1 MKFTAVGD
9 ALISQRI
16 PNDYNG
22 FEEIK
27 DYISQGDARFFN
39 LETTLNEEGEC
50 FASQFSGGT
59 YLRTSPEVLDDLKK
73 YSFNM
78 VNFNNNHSMDF
89 SYDGLLKTIEH
100 IKASGLVQS
109 GVGRNLDEASAPKYL
124 DTKNGRVALISV
136 NTTFDKSMMAG
147 VQSKRVK
154 GRPGINGLRYNK
166 TQIVTK
172 DDFEVIKRVGTQT
185 GINNEI
191 INDIK
196 DGYLSPW
203 PENICCL
210 DNIRFMVGEKAGQ
223 VSNVNETDIKR
234 VENAILDAK
243 LQADYI
249 LISLH
254 THEME
259 DINLEIVPNFVEEF
273 CHRCIDCGAHAVIG
287 HGPHLLRGI
296 EVYKERPIFYS
307 LGDFILQLYSVEFAP
322 EEFYA
327 KYGLTSSDS
336 ISNLLRTRSKD
347 FKIGLMERKIYQ
359 EAIIPY
365 WEMENGK
372 LTKLQLLPITCY
384 KGENKSLSGLPV
396 VNFNTDIAKR
406 LDKLCEPYGVKIV
419 EENGEIYCRWN

>member
-9 ALISQRI
+9 AIIQQNI
-16 PNDYNG
+16 PEDYNG

-27 DYISQGDARFFN
+27 DFISKGDARFFN

-50 FASQFSGGT
+50 YASQFSGGT
-59 YLRTSPEVLDDLKK
+59 YLRTNPCVLKDLKK
-73 YSFNM
+73 FGFNM

-136 NTTFDKSMMAG
+136 NTSFDPSMMAG

-203 PENICCL
+203 PDDVCCL
-210 DNIRFMVGEKAGQ
+210 ENIRFMVGEKTGQ
-223 VSNVNETDIKR
+223 ITTINETDMKR
-234 VENAILDAK
+234 VEKAIFDAQ

-259 DINLEIVPNFVEEF
+259 DINLEITPKFIEEF
-273 CHRCIDCGAHAVIG
+273 CRRCIDCGAHAIIG

-322 EEFYA
+322 EDFYS
-327 KYGLTSSDS
+327 KYGLTSGDGIYSL
-336 ISNLLRTRSKD
+336 IKTRSKD
-347 FKIGLMERKIYQ
+347 FNIGLMEKNIYQ

-372 LTKLQLLPITCY
+372 LTKLELLPITCY
-384 KGENKSLSGLPV
+384 KQNNKSVSGLPV
-396 VNFNTDIAKR
+396 VNFDTNIAER
-406 LDKLCEPYGVKIV
+406 LVELSKPYGVDMEV
-419 EENGEIYCRWN
+419 ENGIIHCKW